1 MNDSIFGVHLTCK
14 VEVKTDEKVTI
25 PYFEARAVTHFISN
39 FDMNFTVFYD
49 ARDLLNGNTIEYLLI
64 WTSCMYNVHCTSRCM
79 FL

>member
-1 MNDSIFGVHLTCK
+1 MIIYYFIMPNRMNALIWYPY
-14 VEVKTDEKVTI
+14 I
-25 PYFEARAVTHFISN
+25 YFEARAVTHFISN